1 MGQAIGCPGVSNVTT
16 DHRERI
22 RGVSN
27 QRLYRGESMP
37 IDSHECPK
45 NSATKDDFRFIK
57 GIGQGAY
64 GKVYLVQH
72 RTNKEHYAMKVVKK
86 ELVYRTYNDEG
97 IKG

>member
-1 MGQAIGCPGVSNVTT
+1 
-16 DHRERI
+16 
-22 RGVSN
+22 
-27 QRLYRGESMP
+27 MP
-37 IDSHECPK
+37 IDSYERPK

-97 IKG
+97 IKAERDILTMFNHPFIMSLEYAFQD